1 MRCQHYVLVTITN
14 NRNLHISR
22 DESKGVDRL
31 VLNAIPLFLGL
42 FFSCLAAFGSGA
54 SIMFAQSNHT
64 HLFIVIFHGHKLYLT
79 RVMLTL
85 KTDLVNML
93 VLHT

>member
-42 FFSCLAAFGSGA
+42 LYYCLAAFGSGA
-54 SIMFAQSNHT
+54 SIMLAQSNHT

-79 RVMLTL
+79 QGMLTL

-93 VLHT
+93 VPHT